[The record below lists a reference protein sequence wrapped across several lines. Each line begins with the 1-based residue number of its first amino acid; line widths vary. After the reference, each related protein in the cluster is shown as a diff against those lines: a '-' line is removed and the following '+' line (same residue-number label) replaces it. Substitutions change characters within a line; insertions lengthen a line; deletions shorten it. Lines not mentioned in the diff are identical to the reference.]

1 MNGHGGDFRAG
12 TGRKIADVALPPQ
25 TKGPAPPILL
35 LSQSNGGFKHAAKAG
50 AHFDELID
58 AVTAAY
64 WELPPSTIMPRS

>member
-1 MNGHGGDFRAG
+1 MNGHGGDLRAG
-12 TGRKIADVALPPQ
+12 TGRQIADVTLPPQ
-25 TKGPAPPILL
+25 TKRPAPPILL
-35 LSQSNGGFKHAAKAG
+35 LSQSNGGFKHAMKAG